1 MLLPI
6 AGWRSPAAIIALVT
20 PAAVHFRFA
29 AASPYPRA
37 VPDSSDLTPQQRR
50 AAAALL
56 REPAAATRGLARL
69 FAAGGHQLALVGGT
83 IRDVFLG
90 RHRRDREFDLAT
102 DARPEQV
109 RQIAARWADK
119 VWETG
124 IAFGTVGLRKGDT
137 VFEITTYRSD
147 RYLAGSRRPAEVT
160 YGRSLEADLARRDFT
175 VNAIAAWLPS
185 LEIVDPFSGLRDLRA
200 RVLRTPGKPEDSF
213 NDDALRMLRA
223 ARFAAQL
230 GFTVVPEVQA
240 AMTAMAGRLSVVSA
254 ERISAELAKLI
265 CAPGPDGPVRGIS
278 VLVDT
283 GLAEQILPEVPRLR
297 LEVDEHF
304 RHKDV
309 YQHSLTVLARAAI
322 LEPAYGLHEDLV
334 VRLAALL
341 HDIGKPKTRRKLP
354 DGRVA
359 FHHHEV
365 VGAAM
370 ARERLTALRFPAA
383 VVADVSELIALHLRF
398 HGYGEG
404 EWTDSAVRRY
414 VRDAG
419 PLLTRLHVLT
429 RADCTTRNKAKSQR
443 LERAYDDLEERI
455 AVLSAQEELD
465 KIRPDLNGNEI
476 MRILGLPP
484 GPLIGE
490 AYRYL
495 LELRLEHGPLGHDR
509 ATRELLRWAAEQGLD
524 GPGGPA
530 RTDG

>member
-1 MLLPI
+1 MHCP
-6 AGWRSPAAIIALVT
+6 
-20 PAAVHFRFA
+20 
-29 AASPYPRA
+29 SPYPRA
-37 VPDSSDLTPQQRR
+37 VPDPYELTPQQQR

-56 REPAAATRGLARL
+56 REPVAPIAGLARL
-69 FAAGGHQLALVGGT
+69 FAAEGHQLALVGGMV
-83 IRDVFLG
+83 RDVFLG
-90 RHRRDREFDLAT
+90 RPVLDREFDLAT

-109 RQIAARWADK
+109 RRITARWADK
-119 VWETG
+119 TWETG
-124 IAFGTVGLRKGDT
+124 IEYGTVGLRQGD
-137 VFEITTYRSD
+137 VICEITTYRSD
-147 RYLAGSRRPAEVT
+147 RYQPGSRKPGVT

-175 VNAIAAWLPS
+175 VNAIAARLPS
-185 LEIVDPFSGLRDLRA
+185 LELVDPFGGMHDLKA
-200 RVLRTPGKPEDSF
+200 KVLRTPGTPEDSF

-230 GFTVVPEVQA
+230 GFAVVPEVQM

-254 ERISAELAKLI
+254 ERIGAELTKLI

-283 GLAEQILPEVPRLR
+283 GVADQVLPEVPRLR
-297 LEVDEHF
+297 LERDEHF

-309 YQHSLTVLARAAI
+309 YQHTLTVLARAI
-322 LEPAYGLHEDLV
+322 TLEAAYRLENDLV

-354 DGRVA
+354 GGRVA

-370 ARERLTALRFPAA
+370 TAERLTALRFPSA
-383 VVADVSELIALHLRF
+383 VVSDVSELVALHLRF

-429 RADCTTRNKAKSQR
+429 RADCTTRNKAKALR
-443 LERAYDDLEERI
+443 LERAYDDLEQRI
-455 AVLSAQEELD
+455 AALSVQEELD
-465 KIRPDLNGNEI
+465 RIRPDLDGNEI
-476 MRILGLPP
+476 MEILRVPQGPVVGRAIRHLLHLRI
-484 GPLIGE
+484 
-490 AYRYL
+490 
-495 LELRLEHGPLGHDR
+495 EHGPLGHDR
-509 ATRELLRWAAEQGLD
+509 AVQELLDWAVVEGLD
-524 GPGGPA
+524 VPGPPGAPGEPGG
-530 RTDG
+530 D